1 MGDWLIP
8 LVAIICAVG
17 MPVLLLI
24 ILVVRVSQAKHAER
38 MAMIEKGVILEE
50 PVRHV
55 NKYNALRNG
64 FLLIGLSLG
73 AMAGLWAGRYIEDYL
88 ESNFMIFVLAI
99 LGGGI
104 AFIVYFF
111 LARKMEREDKQESV

>member
-1 MGDWLIP
+1 MENWLIP

-17 MPVLLLI
+17 LPVLLLI
-24 ILVVRVSQAKHAER
+24 IVVVRVSQSKHAER

-50 PVRHV
+50 PVRRV

-64 FLLIGLSLG
+64 LLLIGVSLG
-73 AMAGLWAGRYIEDYL
+73 AITGICAGPYIEDNYVA
-88 ESNFMIFVLAI
+88 NFMIFVLAI

-111 LARKMEREDKQESV
+111 IARKMEKEDK